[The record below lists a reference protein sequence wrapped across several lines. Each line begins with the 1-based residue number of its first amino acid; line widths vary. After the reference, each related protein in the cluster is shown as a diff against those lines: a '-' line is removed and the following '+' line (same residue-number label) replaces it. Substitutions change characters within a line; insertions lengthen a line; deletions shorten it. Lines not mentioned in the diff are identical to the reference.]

1 MEIHLDNIFSDNWK
15 FLLINYERFFNNFGF
30 LVLMMVR
37 LNGSLLLEVL
47 QFVPVLKIGSP
58 IV

>member
-1 MEIHLDNIFSDNWK
+1 MDNIFSDNWK
-15 FLLINYERFFNNFGF
+15 FLLINYERFLNNFDF